1 MVLTNAQTVFDD
13 RCDRIRNRRD
23 YIVSGLVQLDGT
35 VLAVRVRED

>member
-1 MVLTNAQTVFDD
+1 VLTNAQTVFDE

-23 YIVSGLVQLDGT
+23 YTVSGLVQADGR